1 MSNKG
6 FKIIIL
12 KILKRTQKN
21 NIRKLGKQYRNKT
34 IGSIWRPKKKIP
46 FTKASKIIKYLR
58 NKYKEVRDLFTGN
71 SKTLRKEYEYTNK
84 WKAIPCS

>member
-1 MSNKG
+1 ME
-6 FKIIIL
+6 
-12 KILKRTQKN
+12 T
-21 NIRKLGKQYRNKT
+21 
-34 IGSIWRPKKKIP
+34 KKKIP

-58 NKYKEVRDLFTGN
+58 NKYKEVRDLFTVN